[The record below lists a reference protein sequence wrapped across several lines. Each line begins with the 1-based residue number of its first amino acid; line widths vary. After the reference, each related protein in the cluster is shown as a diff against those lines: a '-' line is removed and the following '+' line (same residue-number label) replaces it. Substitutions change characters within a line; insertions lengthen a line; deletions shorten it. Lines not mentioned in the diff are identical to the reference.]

1 MGTKSG
7 YLVLMGICVA
17 LFLLAWVVVRNYSLA
32 AAVAMSAVAAVIP
45 PIAAIIANSREDR

>member
-7 YLVLMGICVA
+7 YLVLMGIGVA